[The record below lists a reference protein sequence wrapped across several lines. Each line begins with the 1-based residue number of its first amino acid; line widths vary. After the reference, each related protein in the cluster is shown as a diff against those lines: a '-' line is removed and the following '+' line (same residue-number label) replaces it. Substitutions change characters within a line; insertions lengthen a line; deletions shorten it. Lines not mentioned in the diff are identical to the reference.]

1 MQVGCVKFPGGK
13 RYESVQFNDI
23 SVTRGWVGVNFPQI
37 KHYVT
42 IEWPVTETFIFTVTK
57 NEMVYI
63 PIRNY
68 SKK

>member
-1 MQVGCVKFPGGK
+1 M
-13 RYESVQFNDI
+13 
-23 SVTRGWVGVNFPQI
+23 GVNFPQI
-37 KHYVT
+37 KRYVT
-42 IEWPVTETFIFTVTK
+42 IEWHVTETFILTVTK